1 MKSTEKFARKCDI
14 TNEGMNEGYCILD
27 GLMYIKHDM
36 DMLQH
41 ITDETDYD
49 SIEDAYEDDYYYHT
63 EWEEIADDSWFSK
76 DGVEMYKCLDCKT
89 IIHNGSFCKTC
100 KTPEESHWEDVATY
114 NERFSGDDY

>member
-1 MKSTEKFARKCDI
+1 MRTTEKFARKCDI

-27 GLMYIKHDM
+27 GLMYIKYDM

-49 SIEDAYEDDYYYHT
+49 TIEDAYEDDYYYHT
-63 EWEEIADDSWFSK
+63 EWEEIEDDSWFSK
-76 DGVEMYKCLDCKT
+76 D
-89 IIHNGSFCKTC
+89 GSFCKTC
-100 KTPEESHWEDVATY
+100 KTPEESHWEDIATY